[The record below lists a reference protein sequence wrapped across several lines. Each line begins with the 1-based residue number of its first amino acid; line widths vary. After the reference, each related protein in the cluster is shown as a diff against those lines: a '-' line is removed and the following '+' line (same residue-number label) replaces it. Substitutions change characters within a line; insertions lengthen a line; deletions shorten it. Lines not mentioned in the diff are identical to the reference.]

1 MTLST
6 INQVPG
12 DYCLLTTYWDGEE
25 TSLEATGRLPMADV
39 HDQTSLGVSGRKMK
53 TPVGNRALIG
63 HTGLADGEA
72 WWLSGTSK

>member
-39 HDQTSLGVSGRKMK
+39 HD
-53 TPVGNRALIG
+53 
-63 HTGLADGEA
+63 
-72 WWLSGTSK
+72 